1 LKAKE
6 YFEKY
11 GQDIWQEW
19 QDPEVHLDGQMAKLY
34 IEMSSELRKIMDV
47 RHVNSDSG
55 MLGVLREQ
63 NQKWNAIRNLFE
75 KKYGKSPIQRNGFYY
90 AWKDELKLPALY
102 DEICLR

>member
-1 LKAKE
+1 MKAKE

-19 QDPEVHLDGQMAKLY
+19 QDPEVHRDGPMAKLY
-34 IEMSSELRKIMDV
+34 IEMSSELKNILDA
-47 RHVNSDSG
+47 RHVNSDRG

-63 NQKWNAIRNLFE
+63 NQKWNAIRNLLE
-75 KKYGKSPIQRNGFYY
+75 KKYGKTPIQRNGFYF
-90 AWKDELKLPALY
+90 AWKDEMKLPDLY

>member
-1 LKAKE
+1 MKAKE

-11 GQDIWQEW
+11 DQDIWTEW
-19 QDPEVHLDGQMAKLY
+19 QDQEMHRDGPMAKLY

-47 RHVNSDSG
+47 RQVNSDSG

-63 NQKWNAIRNLFE
+63 NQKWNAILNLFE
-75 KKYGKSPIQRNGFYY
+75 KKYGKSPISRNGFYM
-90 AWKDELKLPALY
+90 AWKDELKLPDLY